1 MVEEI
6 VAEEIPKKKKKKS
19 ENIEENHNA

>member
-19 ENIEENHNA
+19 ENIEENDNA